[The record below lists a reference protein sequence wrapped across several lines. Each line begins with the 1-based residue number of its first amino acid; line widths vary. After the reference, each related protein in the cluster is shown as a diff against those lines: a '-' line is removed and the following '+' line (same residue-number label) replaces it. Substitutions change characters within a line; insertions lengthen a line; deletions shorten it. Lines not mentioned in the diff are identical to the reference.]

1 MYSAKKIAKN
11 LAVEQ
16 EERDTLGNDVG
27 FLSSSFKTNERENS
41 VKTQVSAKTCRIG
54 SPKSLFP
61 KLPLLMICNNHMR
74 DGMQILCF

>member
-16 EERDTLGNDVG
+16 EECDTLGNDVV
-27 FLSSSFKTNERENS
+27 FLSSTFKTNERENS

-54 SPKSLFP
+54 
-61 KLPLLMICNNHMR
+61 
-74 DGMQILCF
+74 